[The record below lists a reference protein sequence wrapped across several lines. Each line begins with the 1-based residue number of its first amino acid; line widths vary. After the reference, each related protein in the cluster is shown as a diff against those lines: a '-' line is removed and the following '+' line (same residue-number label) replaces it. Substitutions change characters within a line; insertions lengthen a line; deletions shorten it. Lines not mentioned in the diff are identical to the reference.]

1 MDWFRF
7 SFQIK
12 NVRDH
17 RKENRMESFF
27 LAETTKYLYLLF
39 DPDNF
44 LNNDGSGGTVI
55 QMLNG
60 ECVIDTGSYIF
71 NTEAHPIDSAALR
84 CCHEMPYTELITENF
99 TPSNYLGETMEL
111 KIDDKTIPD
120 IHRFDEFVTT
130 NQEDLKEFGYKV
142 TEWLTESDDDKSE
155 LLKFIDEIKSMS
167 GKTSSQKNPLLVNL
181 TDSNGSTIASTQ
193 QQEQQQQQQQQSSDM
208 SYDDLILFDELLAAE
223 VNKTATNFDGQT
235 TDDPQRNRTAKIIT
249 QTTTASSSSSPS
261 SSSSQS
267 WQETA
272 NANDDEK
279 SKLTDDVIRPIPSAD
294 SVAENVPR
302 RAFDAQKLLEQIRKV
317 NDGVH
322 VVPNYE
328 MLTCKS
334 QSFLQRLA
342 VLGEMLT

>member
-1 MDWFRF
+1 
-7 SFQIK
+7 
-12 NVRDH
+12 
-17 RKENRMESFF
+17 MESFF

-55 QMLNG
+55 QMSSG

-99 TPSNYLGETMEL
+99 TPSTYLGETMTL
-111 KIDDKTIPD
+111 KIDDKPIPD
-120 IHRFDEFVTT
+120 IHRLDEFAT
-130 NQEDLKEFGYKV
+130 NQDDLKEFGYKV

-167 GKTSSQKNPLLVNL
+167 GKTSNQKNPLLVNL
-181 TDSNGSTIASTQ
+181 TDSNGSTMTSTDQ
-193 QQEQQQQQQQQSSDM
+193 QISADL

-223 VNKTATNFDGQT
+223 VNKTAT
-235 TDDPQRNRTAKIIT
+235 DDQQKNRTSKIIT
-249 QTTTASSSSSPS
+249 QTTMPSSSTPPSSPS
-261 SSSSQS
+261 SSQTTSPS
-267 WQETA
+267 W
-272 NANDDEK
+272 NADDNDKDISNMNDDEN
-279 SKLTDDVIRPIPSAD
+279 SKLPDETLKPVPTIEP
-294 SVAENVPR
+294 VAENVQR
-302 RAFDAQKLLEQIRKV
+302 RVFDAQKLLEQIRKV
-317 NDGVH
+317 NNGVH

>member
-1 MDWFRF
+1 
-7 SFQIK
+7 
-12 NVRDH
+12 
-17 RKENRMESFF
+17 MESFF

-71 NTEAHPIDSAALR
+71 NTEAHPIDSSALR

-111 KIDDKTIPD
+111 KIDEKTIPD
-120 IHRFDEFVTT
+120 IHRFDEFSASGD
-130 NQEDLKEFGYKV
+130 DLKEFGYKV
-142 TEWLTESDDDKSE
+142 TEWLDNDDDKSE
-155 LLKFIDEIKSMS
+155 LLKFIDEIKAMS
-167 GKTSSQKNPLLVNL
+167 GKTSNRKNPLLQN
-181 TDSNGSTIASTQ
+181 STNDNSTKPAST
-193 QQEQQQQQQQQSSDM
+193 EQQQQQTSNNM
-208 SYDDLILFDELLAAE
+208 SYDDLILFDELLAAK
-223 VNKTATNFDGQT
+223 VNKTITNFESHM
-235 TDDPQRNRTAKIIT
+235 TDDHQKNRTLKIIT
-249 QTTTASSSSSPS
+249 QTTTTSSPQTS
-261 SSSSQS
+261 SES
-267 WQETA
+267 WDADDLDKETT
-272 NANDDEK
+272 NIIDGEK
-279 SKLTDDVIRPIPSAD
+279 SQLADDVAKPIASAELIT
-294 SVAENVPR
+294 ENVQR
-302 RAFDAQKLLEQIRKV
+302 KVFDAQKLLEQIRKA

-322 VVPNYE
+322 VNVNYE

>member
-1 MDWFRF
+1 MILIDVRF

-27 LAETTKYLYLLF
+27 LAETTKYLYMLF

-99 TPSNYLGETMEL
+99 APSNYLGETMEL

-120 IHRFDEFVTT
+120 IYRLDEFAT
-130 NQEDLKEFGYKV
+130 NQEDSKEFGYKV
-142 TEWLTESDDDKSE
+142 TEWLTETDDDKSE
-155 LLKFIDEIKSMS
+155 LLKFIDEIKAMS
-167 GKTSSQKNPLLVNL
+167 GKTSSQKNPLLANL

-193 QQEQQQQQQQQSSDM
+193 QQQEQQASSDM
-208 SYDDLILFDELLAAE
+208 TYDDLILFDEILAAE
-223 VNKTATNFDGQT
+223 VNKTATNFQNQT
-235 TDDPQRNRTAKIIT
+235 TDVLQKSRTAKIIT
-249 QTTTASSSSSPS
+249 QTTTSSYSSSPS
-261 SSSSQS
+261 PSSSSQTSSQS

-272 NANDDEK
+272 NANDDDEK
-279 SKLTDDVIRPIPSAD
+279 SKLADDVIRPIPS
-294 SVAENVPR
+294 VEPVVQR
-302 RAFDAQKLLEQIRKV
+302 RVFDAQKLLEQIRKV

>member
-1 MDWFRF
+1 MNVFF
-7 SFQIK
+7 TPSPFQIK

-55 QMLNG
+55 KMSNG

-99 TPSNYLGETMEL
+99 TPSKYLGETMEL
-111 KIDDKTIPD
+111 KIDDQSIPD
-120 IHRFDEFVTT
+120 IHRLDEFAT
-130 NQEDLKEFGYKV
+130 NQDDLKEFGYKV

-155 LLKFIDEIKSMS
+155 LLKFIDEIKAMS
-167 GKTSSQKNPLLVNL
+167 GKTSNQKNPLLANL
-181 TDSNGSTIASTQ
+181 TDANGSTIASTQ
-193 QQEQQQQQQQQSSDM
+193 QQREQQQISTDI

-223 VNKTATNFDGQT
+223 VNKTATNFESQK
-235 TDDPQRNRTAKIIT
+235 NRTAKIIT
-249 QTTTASSSSSPS
+249 QTTTPSSSSSQT
-261 SSSSQS
+261 SSQS

-272 NANDDEK
+272 SMNDDEK
-279 SKLTDDVIRPIPSAD
+279 SKLSDDVIRPIPSVE
-294 SVAENVPR
+294 SVADNVPR
-302 RAFDAQKLLEQIRKV
+302 KVFDAQKLLEHIRKA